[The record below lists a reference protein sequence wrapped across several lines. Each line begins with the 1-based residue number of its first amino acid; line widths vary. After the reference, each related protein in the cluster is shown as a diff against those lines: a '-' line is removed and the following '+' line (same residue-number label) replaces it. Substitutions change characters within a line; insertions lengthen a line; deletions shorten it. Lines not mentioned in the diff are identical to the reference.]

1 MKAVTGGNV
10 FKAVQFNYRC
20 KIKKTLLQSVCCLAS
35 ICFRR
40 QQTCCIS
47 ETPRWLWFCS
57 NISVPLLLFLLC
69 CARISRWLTTAQVVS
84 QEGLRDQSLLC
95 NFTFPV
101 DLPPVFFLFFFFLLR
116 STCSR
121 AFTPVGLLV
130 RQTQQ
135 FDKCTSQL
143 LWSTKKRPDWQLD
156 GKDDDYEGSLTT
168 QSEAN
173 WQWRVC

>member
-1 MKAVTGGNV
+1 M
-10 FKAVQFNYRC
+10 
-20 KIKKTLLQSVCCLAS
+20 CLK
-35 ICFRR
+35 
-40 QQTCCIS
+40 
-47 ETPRWLWFCS
+47 
-57 NISVPLLLFLLC
+57 LF
-69 CARISRWLTTAQVVS
+69 SLTTAAKKKTPSECVLFSIYLFSAPTNLLYQWDS
-84 QEGLRDQSLLC
+84 KMALILLQHFCPFIAIFTLLC
-95 NFTFPV
+95 SHFQMVNHSASCVPGRLERSVSPV
-101 DLPPVFFLFFFFLLR
+101 QFHISCWFAARVFSFFLLR